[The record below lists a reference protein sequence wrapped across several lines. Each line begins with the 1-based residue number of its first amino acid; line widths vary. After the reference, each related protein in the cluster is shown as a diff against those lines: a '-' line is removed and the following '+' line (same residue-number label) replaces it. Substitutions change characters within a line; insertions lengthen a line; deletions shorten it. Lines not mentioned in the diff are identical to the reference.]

1 MSPRDSH
8 PASDAVQPLGEREV
22 KTIVVGVLLAVF
34 LAALDQT
41 IVATALP
48 AIAAEFRDA
57 EHLSWV
63 MSGYLLTAT
72 AATPIYGKL
81 GDLYGRRIL
90 LTISILIFAT
100 ASALSGFAGS
110 LVELIGARALQG
122 LGAGG
127 LITLA
132 QAAIGEVVAPRE
144 RGKYQAYFAVV
155 FATSSVGGPVVGGLF
170 VDILSWR
177 WIFWM
182 NLPIALAALALCHF
196 ALRGLRAEKRQ
207 VKIDYLGAML
217 MVGGVGALMIVL
229 VSGGN
234 TLPWTSPLLLG
245 IAAAGVI
252 LLILLAICEQ
262 RATDPILPPQLFAN
276 PVFRAA
282 SVIIFFAV
290 MAMMG
295 SIAFLPLYLQIAAGV
310 SASSAGLLLIPM
322 TLAIVVGSTVS
333 GRFMMKTGHYKPLP
347 VIGMALA
354 AIGYVALGAT
364 ADVYTPAVLIP
375 ALAAAGTGTGMVFP
389 VVTISVQNAVPLR
402 NIGTATAATGLAR
415 MMGGAIG
422 VAALGA
428 ILAGALAHITE
439 MIAQVSQIQVRAP
452 STPLKLSDLAP
463 PIRAQLLAD
472 NKTAYMTMFYV
483 CAAMSALAFVAAL
496 LQKEMP
502 LRTTRG
508 DAPQPLE

>member
-1 MSPRDSH
+1 LSPRDA
-8 PASDAVQPLGEREV
+8 PAAPLAEREV
-22 KTIVVGVLLAVF
+22 KTIVIGVLLAVF

-81 GDLYGRRIL
+81 GDLYGRRVL
-90 LTISILIFAT
+90 LTIAITMFTLASVM
-100 ASALSGFAGS
+100 SALAGS

-132 QAAIGEVVAPRE
+132 QATIGEVVPPRE
-144 RGKYQAYFAVV
+144 RGKYQAYFAIV

-170 VDILSWR
+170 VDFLSWR

-182 NLPIALAALALCHF
+182 NLPLGLAALALCHF
-196 ALRGLRAEKRQ
+196 ALRNLRVERRK
-207 VKIDYLGAML
+207 VKIDYAGAL
-217 MVGGVGALMIVL
+217 FLVGGVGALMVAL

-234 TLPWTSPLLLG
+234 TLAWTSPLL
-245 IAAAGVI
+245 IAIAGGGVA
-252 LLILLAICEQ
+252 LLVLLAICEQ
-262 RATDPILPPQLFAN
+262 RAPDPILPPQLFAN

-282 SVIIFFAV
+282 SIIIFFAV

-295 SIAFLPLYLQIAAGV
+295 SIAFLPLYLQIAAGA

-333 GRFMMKTGHYKPLP
+333 GNVMMRSGRYKILP

-354 AIGYVALGAT
+354 TAGYVALAAT
-364 ADVYTPAVLIP
+364 AGSYSLAVLAP
-375 ALAAAGTGTGMVFP
+375 ALAAAGAGTGMVFP

-402 NIGTATAATGLAR
+402 NLGTATAATGLAR
-415 MMGGAIG
+415 MLGGAIG

-428 ILAGALAHITE
+428 ILAGALAHVTA
-439 MIAQVSQIQVRAP
+439 MIAQVSHLQVRAP
-452 STPLKLSDLAP
+452 TLPLKLSDLAP
-463 PIRAQLLAD
+463 AVRTQLLAE
-472 NKTAYMTMFYV
+472 NEGAYVTLFAA
-483 CAAMSALAFVAAL
+483 CAAMTALAFLAAL
-496 LQKEMP
+496 FQKEIP
-502 LRTTRG
+502 LRATH
-508 DAPQPLE
+508 DEAPVVGE